1 MDMNKIN
8 AFNAYQVTS
17 GKTPKNDYLNLTKP
31 VTLDYIEKFDSNP
44 AEKDGVILEKSDL
57 VKALKDDAAARSK
70 QLRDFVID
78 TLQKQAGLSVGNDDV
93 WKFLASGNYTVTEA
107 AKVAAKEAISED
119 GYYGVEQTSNRIV
132 DFAKAL
138 SGGNV
143 EKADLLFNAFKK
155 GFEQATKAWGKD
167 LPEIC
172 QDTYKAVEEKFN
184 AWKNPKEEET
194 AESSKADAE

>member
-1 MDMNKIN
+1 MDMNTIS
-8 AFNAYQVTS
+8 AINAYQVTS
-17 GKTPKNDYLNLTKP
+17 GKTTKNDYLNLSKP

-57 VKALKDDAAARSK
+57 VEALKNDAAARSK

-78 TLQKQAGLSVGNDDV
+78 TLKKQAGLSVGDDDV

-107 AKVAAKEAISED
+107 AKVAAQEAIAED

-143 EKADLLFNAFKK
+143 EKADLLFDAFKK
-155 GFEQATKAWGKD
+155 GFEEATKAWGKD

-172 QDTYKAVEEKFN
+172 QQTYKAVEKKFN
-184 AWKNPKEEET
+184 EWKNPKEEKT

>member
-1 MDMNKIN
+1 MDMNTIS
-8 AFNAYQVTS
+8 AINAYQVTS
-17 GKTPKNDYLNLTKP
+17 GKTTKNDYLNLSKP

-57 VKALKDDAAARSK
+57 VEALKNDAAARSK
-70 QLRDFVID
+70 QLRNFVID
-78 TLQKQAGLSVGNDDV
+78 TLKKQAGLSVGDDDV

-107 AKVAAKEAISED
+107 AKVAAQEAIAED

-143 EKADLLFNAFKK
+143 EKADLLFDAFKK
-155 GFEQATKAWGKD
+155 GFEEATKAWGKD

-172 QDTYKAVEEKFN
+172 QQTYKAVEKKFN
-184 AWKNPKEEET
+184 EWKNPSDSTDKSET
-194 AESSKADAE
+194 AE